1 MCSQVE
7 LRRKE
12 QLLER
17 QSERLSTSQRVI
29 AEQEE
34 ELAEVSKELEVTERE
49 NSRLRE
55 SMEKMLEESDL
66 NRWRKTLS
74 KEAFA
79 HKCIQM
85 FTYFSELSFY
95 RPKPRYTNLLP
106 R

>member
-17 QSERLSTSQRVI
+17 QSERLSASQRVI

-55 SMEKMLEESDL
+55 SMEKMLEESDF
-66 NRWRKTLS
+66 NRWGEK
-74 KEAFA
+74 K
-79 HKCIQM
+79 I
-85 FTYFSELSFY
+85 
-95 RPKPRYTNLLP
+95 
-106 R
+106 

>member
-66 NRWRKTLS
+66 NRSRK

-85 FTYFSELSFY
+85 FSYFSELSFY
-95 RPKPRYTNLLP
+95 RPKPCYAILLP